1 MTHEGANHGGAN
13 HGGANHGFANHG
25 FANHGFA
32 PGLLDGRVAVITGA
46 AGAIGAATAEI
57 MAALGA
63 HVVAADLDAGR
74 LVALAERVA
83 AAGAPEITT
92 VAADLCDA
100 GGVAELAAAVRARHG
115 HADILINGLGEHLA
129 SAGPFE
135 DGTEDMWQRLYEVN
149 LLHVFR
155 TCREFVPMMKRRR
168 WGRIVSFSSVEGIRA
183 APNLAVYAAFKR
195 AVDGFTK
202 SLAVELASHG
212 IGVTAVAV
220 DKTRAF
226 QTGHYE
232 LPEEYA
238 RLAPVWVPAGRYGEP
253 TDVARLVAFLA
264 SPLNTW
270 VVGDTVVADGGT
282 LSAGGWYRT
291 PARWTNQPLL
301 VQYFED
307 PATNA
312 QRPPAVQ

>member
-1 MTHEGANHGGAN
+1 VTQPGAGS
-13 HGGANHGFANHG
+13 
-25 FANHGFA
+25 GFA

-57 MAALGA
+57 MASLGA
-63 HVVAADLDAGR
+63 QIVAADNDAPRLAALAGR
-74 LVALAERVA
+74 IT
-83 AAGAPEITT
+83 AAGGLAPAT
-92 VAADLCDA
+92 VVADLCDA
-100 GGVAELAAAVRARHG
+100 GGIGELASAVNDRFG

-129 SAGPFE
+129 SAAPFE
-135 DGTEDMWQRLYEVN
+135 HGTEDIWQRLYEVN
-149 LLHVFR
+149 LLQVLR
-155 TCREFVPMMKRRR
+155 ACREFVPMMKRRR
-168 WGRIVSFSSVEGIRA
+168 WGRIVNFSSVEGIRA
-183 APNLAVYAAFKR
+183 APNLAVYTAFKR

-202 SLAVELASHG
+202 SLAVELAPEG
-212 IGVTAVAV
+212 IVVTAVAV

-226 QTGHYE
+226 QTGHYD

-253 TDVARLVAFLA
+253 ADVARLVVFLA
-264 SPLNTW
+264 SPMNTW
-270 VVGDTVVADGGT
+270 VVGDTVIADGGT

-307 PATNA
+307 PAANA
-312 QRPPAVQ
+312 GRPPAVQ

>member
-1 MTHEGANHGGAN
+1 MNASASRPG
-13 HGGANHGFANHG
+13 
-25 FANHGFA
+25 HGFA

-63 HVVAADLDAGR
+63 QVVAADIDAGR
-74 LVALAERVA
+74 LAALADRITS
-83 AAGAPEITT
+83 AGAPVPAT
-92 VAADLCDA
+92 VVADLCDA
-100 GGVAELAAAVRARHG
+100 GGIGELAAAVRDRHG
-115 HADILINGLGEHLA
+115 HVDILINGLGEHLA
-129 SAGPFE
+129 SAAPFE
-135 DGTEDMWQRLYEVN
+135 RGTDDMWQRLYEVN

-155 TCREFVPMMKRRR
+155 ACREFVPMMKRRH
-168 WGRIVSFSSVEGIRA
+168 WGRIVNFSSVEGIRA
-183 APNLAVYAAFKR
+183 APDLAVYTAFKR

-202 SLAVELASHG
+202 SLAVELAPEG
-212 IGVTAVAV
+212 IVVTAVAV

-226 QTGHYE
+226 QVNHYD

-253 TDVARLVAFLA
+253 TDVARLVVFLA
-264 SPLNTW
+264 SPMNTW
-270 VVGDTVVADGGT
+270 VVGDTVIADGGT
-282 LSAGGWYRT
+282 LSAGGWFRT

-307 PATNA
+307 PAANA
-312 QRPPAVQ
+312 GRPPAVQ

>member
-1 MTHEGANHGGAN
+1 MTPVGAE
-13 HGGANHGFANHG
+13 HGFAS
-25 FANHGFA
+25 
-32 PGLLDGRVAVITGA
+32 GLLDGLVAVITG

-63 HVVAADLDAGR
+63 QVVAADIDELR
-74 LVALAERVA
+74 LAAIAERVA
-83 AAGAPEITT
+83 AAGGPALTT

-100 GGVAELAAAVRARHG
+100 GGVAELVAAVRDRHA
-115 HADILINGLGEHLA
+115 HVDILINGLGEHLA
-129 SAGPFE
+129 SAGSFE
-135 DGTEDMWQRLYEVN
+135 DGTEEMWQRLYEVN

-155 TCREFVPMMKRRR
+155 TCREFVPMMKRQR
-168 WGRIVSFSSVEGIRA
+168 WGRIVNFSSVEGIRA
-183 APNLAVYAAFKR
+183 APNLAVYTAFKR

-202 SLAVELASHG
+202 SLAVELAPDG
-212 IGVTAVAV
+212 IVVTAVAV

-253 TDVARLVAFLA
+253 EDVARLVVFLA
-264 SPLNTW
+264 SPMNTW
-270 VVGDTVVADGGT
+270 VVGNTVVADGGT

-301 VQYFED
+301 AQYLED
-307 PATNA
+307 PAINA
-312 QRPPAVQ
+312 RRPPAVQ